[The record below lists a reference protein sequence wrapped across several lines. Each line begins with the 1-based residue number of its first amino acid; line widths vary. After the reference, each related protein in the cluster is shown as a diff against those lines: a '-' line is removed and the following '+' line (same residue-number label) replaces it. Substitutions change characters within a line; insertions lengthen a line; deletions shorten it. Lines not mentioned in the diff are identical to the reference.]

1 MARKTAKDYRKELDK
16 VSKEKEALEARIIS
30 RARELCRQHPDIIIA
45 TNVRDETDN
54 LTTKSFIQMENL
66 HIITALA
73 LIEGIEKEL
82 ADRHPHKQTTINYTP
97 EDPICNCDGRDM
109 PVYKEDGKN
118 WCPQCGY
125 EVK

>member
-1 MARKTAKDYRKELDK
+1 MARKRAKDYRKEFHELN
-16 VSKEKEALEARIIS
+16 KELNALEARI
-30 RARELCRQHPDIIIA
+30 RKRLETLCKEHPEVKTRDVTFAEDIA
-45 TNVRDETDN
+45 EHVHRLSVDGV
-54 LTTKSFIQMENL
+54 LL
-66 HIITALA
+66 Y
-73 LIEGIEKEL
+73 IERIEKEL